1 MTLLTVR
8 TTHSGLS
15 NPFPGFRDAGGQL
28 CDLLLMGITQHSK
41 EHLAYLTG
49 AGPKASVGG

>member
-28 CDLLLMGITQHSK
+28 CDLLLMGNHTTQ
-41 EHLAYLTG
+41 
-49 AGPKASVGG
+49 

>member
-15 NPFPGFRDAGGQL
+15 SPFPGFRDTGGQL
-28 CDLLLMGITQHSK
+28 CDILFIIQHRK
-41 EHLAYLTG
+41 EHLACVTG
-49 AGPKASVGG
+49 AGPKASSGG